1 MAESKPKLP
10 KNSEISEPEGSDRRG
25 FLAATAFLTGAVCTL
40 APVGAAAVFVLDPI
54 LRKKEDAAAG
64 DGFIKVATLDMLP
77 DDGTPVAAK
86 VIDDRRDA
94 WNLERNA
101 EIGTVYLRKMGE
113 NLVCFS
119 AICPHMGCFVQFK
132 EESFH
137 CPCHNSQ
144 FDIDGQTT
152 NKIPPRPLDTL
163 ECRVDGNDVL
173 VKYESFLAGIHDKV
187 VV

>member
-1 MAESKPKLP
+1 MAETKPKLP
-10 KNSEISEPEGSDRRG
+10 KTSEINEPEGTDRRG
-25 FLAATAFLTGAVCTL
+25 FVAASAFLAGTVCAL
-40 APVGAAAVFVLDPI
+40 APIGAAAVFVLDPL
-54 LRKKEDAAAG
+54 LRKNEGEAEG
-64 DGFIKVATLDMLP
+64 DGFMKVATLNMLP
-77 DDGTPVAAK
+77 EDGTPIAAK
-86 VIDDRRDA
+86 VIADRRDA
-94 WNLERNA
+94 WNLERDA
-101 EIGTVYLRKMGE
+101 EIGTVYLRKVGD

-163 ECRVDGNDVL
+163 ECRVEGNDIY
-173 VKYESFLAGIHDKV
+173 VKYQSFLAGIHDKV